1 MATKPPFTGRPFRPP
16 LIAAEQPRV
25 EAAEVSF
32 ADMVRML
39 GEGIADA
46 QVALDRASA
55 EMVRELAGSK
65 VEIIPEIVET
75 IAADGS
81 ISYAAGKPQTVS
93 LLDIGILPTFYQFAE
108 ASVELVMDV
117 RISETIDEKTK
128 EKRTALFTSTREVT
142 ADRQFNRDVK
152 ATSKFSARLVPVPSP
167 LRIDPVRRSQQE
179 SKQ

>member
-1 MATKPPFTGRPFRPP
+1 MASKPPFAGRPFRAPI
-16 LIAAEQPRV
+16 IAAEQPRV

-75 IAADGS
+75 IAADGKV
-81 ISYAAGKPQTVS
+81 SYAAGKPQVVS
-93 LLDIGILPTFYQFAE
+93 LLDIGVLPTFYQFAE
-108 ASVELVMDV
+108 ASIEVVMDV
-117 RISETIDEKTK
+117 RISETVDEKTK
-128 EKRTALFTSTREVT
+128 EKRTALFASTREVT
-142 ADRQFNRDVK
+142 TDRQFSRDVK

-179 SKQ
+179 PNG

>member
-1 MATKPPFTGRPFRPP
+1 MASKPPFEGRSFRSP
-16 LIAAEQPRV
+16 IVAVEQPRV

-75 IAADGS
+75 IAADGK
-81 ISYAAGKPQTVS
+81 ITYASGKPQTVS

-117 RISETIDEKTK
+117 RISETTDEKTK
-128 EKRTALFTSTREVT
+128 EKRTALFASTREVRT
-142 ADRQFNRDVK
+142 DRQFNRDVK
-152 ATSKFSARLVPVPSP
+152 ATSKFTARLVPVPSP

-179 SKQ
+179 QDR

>member
-1 MATKPPFTGRPFRPP
+1 MASKPPFLGRPFRAP
-16 LIAAEQPRV
+16 IVAAEQPRV

-55 EMVRELAGSK
+55 EMVRELAASR

-81 ISYAAGKPQTVS
+81 VSYKAGKPQAVS

-142 ADRQFNRDVK
+142 TDRQFNRDVK
-152 ATSKFSARLVPVPSP
+152 ATSKFTARLVPVPSP
-167 LRIDPVRRSQQE
+167 LRINPVRRSQE
-179 SKQ
+179 GS

>member
-1 MATKPPFTGRPFRPP
+1 MASKPPFLGRPFRTP
-16 LIAAEQPRV
+16 IVAAEQPRV

-55 EMVRELAGSK
+55 EMVRELAASR

-81 ISYAAGKPQTVS
+81 VSYKAGKPQAVS
-93 LLDIGILPTFYQFAE
+93 LLDIGVLPTFYQFAE

-142 ADRQFNRDVK
+142 TDRQFNRDVK

-167 LRIDPVRRSQQE
+167 LRINPVRSSQE
-179 SKQ
+179 GS